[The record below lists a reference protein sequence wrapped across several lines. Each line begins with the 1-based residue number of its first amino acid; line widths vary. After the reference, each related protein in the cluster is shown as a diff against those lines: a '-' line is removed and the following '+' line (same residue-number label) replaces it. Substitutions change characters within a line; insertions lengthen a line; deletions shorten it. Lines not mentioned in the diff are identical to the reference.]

1 MRLTLVQMEVTYKKP
16 QANLD
21 TVESLLTSCQTPGHI
36 VLLPELFT
44 SGYLFKNATELHDLA
59 RETAGSKTI
68 VRLQSLACQF
78 DTLIVA
84 GLPEKKGNQYFN
96 SAVAIDKN
104 GLKACYRKISQTN
117 IDRQYFSRGT
127 KPVVFEHM
135 GIRFGIAIC
144 FDLWFPEIM
153 REYVKLGVDVILHPA
168 NFGGQQSLHMA
179 RARAIEND
187 VYIATCNRLG
197 SESTETMSGHY
208 CGHSQVCT
216 PSGDY
221 LLKLK
226 DQEETATTILN
237 IDSENPKKVIGVNL
251 IDEMNA
257 ITEILKPNIRKS

>member
-1 MRLTLVQMEVTYKKP
+1 MKLTINQIDIHYKNKLE
-16 QANLD
+16 NLD
-21 TVESLLTSCQTPGHI
+21 VIEALLSSGKSEGGVVLLT
-36 VLLPELFT
+36 ELFST
-44 SGYLFKNATELHDLA
+44 GYLFNRPEEIHGLAEDLSNS
-59 RETAGSKTI
+59 ETLSTLS
-68 VRLQSLACQF
+68 RLSAQY
-78 DTLIVA
+78 DTTIVA
-84 GLPEKKGNQYFN
+84 GMAEKDRGQFFN
-96 SAVAIDKN
+96 SAVVVDRN

-117 IDRQYFSRGT
+117 IDRQYFSRGN

-197 SESTETMSGHY
+197 SESTETISGHY

-216 PSGDY
+216 PTGDY
-221 LLKLK
+221 LLKLE

-257 ITEILKPNIRKS
+257 ITKILKTNNKES

>member
-1 MRLTLVQMEVTYKKP
+1 MRLTLVQMEVRYKKP

-21 TVESLLTSCQTPGHI
+21 TLESLLTSCQTPGDI

-44 SGYLFKNATELHDLA
+44 SGYLFKNATELHELA
-59 RETAGSKTI
+59 EENTGSKTI
-68 VRLQSLACQF
+68 VRLQSLARQL
-78 DTLIVA
+78 DTMIVA
-84 GLPEKKGNQYFN
+84 GLPEKKDNQYFN
-96 SAVAIDKN
+96 SAVAVDKD

-117 IDRQYFSRGT
+117 IDRQYFSRGN

-135 GIRFGIAIC
+135 GIRLGIVIC
-144 FDLWFPEIM
+144 FDLWFPEIV
-153 REYVKLGVDVILHPA
+153 REYVKQGVDVILHPA

-216 PSGDY
+216 PTGDY
-221 LLKLK
+221 LLKLEH
-226 DQEETATTILN
+226 QEETATTILN

-257 ITEILKPNIRKS
+257 ITEILKTNNKES

>member
-68 VRLQSLACQF
+68 AKLQSLACQF

-96 SAVAIDKN
+96 TAVAVDKN

-117 IDRQYFSRGT
+117 IDRQYFSRGN

-153 REYVKLGVDVILHPA
+153 REYVKMGVDVILHPA

-197 SESTETMSGHY
+197 SESTETISGHY
-208 CGHSQVCT
+208 CGHSQICT
-216 PSGDY
+216 PTGDY
-221 LLKLK
+221 LLKLEH
-226 DQEETATTILN
+226 QEETATATLN
-237 IDSENPKKVIGVNL
+237 IDSKNPKKVIGVNL

-257 ITEILKPNIRKS
+257 ITKILKTNNKES